1 MYLTIC
7 TTIDYNQNE
16 SDIMKDFKL
25 PNVQEEK
32 TVLKTIR
39 IKSTTL
45 YKIEEL
51 SKKHNLSINRIVN
64 ECLEYALDN
73 LTDNKSK

>member
-1 MYLTIC
+1 
-7 TTIDYNQNE
+7 
-16 SDIMKDFKL
+16 MKDFKL
-25 PNVQEEK
+25 PNIQEEK
-32 TVLKTIR
+32 TILKTIR

-73 LTDNKSK
+73 LTDNKPK

>member
-45 YKIEEL
+45 YRIEEL